1 MTTSGPDRGGPPP
14 PRRAKIFWNGRSQ
27 AVRLPKE
34 FRFVGDA
41 VEIRREG
48 SAVILEPVTEAEWPE
63 GYWSWVAANQEGLG
77 IGDVEGLGVGFL
89 ELGLDDE

>member
-1 MTTSGPDRGGPPP
+1 MTRSGAEGGAGSP
-14 PRRAKIFWNGRSQ
+14 PRRAKLFWNGRSQ

-48 SAVILEPVTEAEWPE
+48 SAVILEPVKEAEWPE
-63 GYWSWVAANQEGLG
+63 DYWDWVAGSREGLE

-89 ELGLDDE
+89 DVGLDDE

>member
-1 MTTSGPDRGGPPP
+1 MPNSGPDRGGSPP
-14 PRRAKIFWNGRSQ
+14 PRRAKLFWNGRSQ

-34 FRFVGDA
+34 FRFTGDA

-48 SAVILEPVTEAEWPE
+48 SAVILEPVTASEWPA
-63 GYWSWVAANQEGLG
+63 GYWDWVDGNRDGLDL
-77 IGDVEGLGVGFL
+77 GDVEALGVGFL